1 MVSEQ
6 SGANCG
12 TLMSCGWSLSTK
24 NKKATPHGIREGAS
38 SCGCRDHVRGGWLG
52 DHMPEYVLY
61 IAYGLLVVGVAACL
75 AFVARNFEDEDL
87 PEPHS
92 KQPVRSHNPRGW

>member
-1 MVSEQ
+1 M
-6 SGANCG
+6 
-12 TLMSCGWSLSTK
+12 
-24 NKKATPHGIREGAS
+24 
-38 SCGCRDHVRGGWLG
+38 G

-92 KQPVRSHNPRGW
+92 KQPVRSHNPHGR